1 MSTSPSPAHALYWN
15 IPGQVLFTV
24 IPILA
29 SIAFAYII
37 WQRLRPVLRA
47 QADPRFDRPMARLR
61 QTLKYWLLQKKHPRY
76 RFAGALHIAIFGGF
90 LVLSLRSLSL
100 VIAGFSDGFALDAIL
115 GPFATFYNIAKDYAA
130 TLVFVSVVVA
140 AVRRAVFKPQRY
152 APAKNDT
159 RNHTAEALAVLT
171 LIALLMVS
179 ESLFEASGGML
190 NPGQAEVVAPFTIAA
205 FFWSALS
212 STPLIWLARIHS
224 TSFLVHEVTFFSFLC
239 FLPFGKHFHVITSF
253 FNIYFA
259 KVERGSVKPVRWD
272 VPEEKLDQLPALGV
286 RRLDDFT
293 WKHQLDFYSCA
304 DCGRCSDN
312 CPSRAAGRA
321 LSPRFLTIKAR
332 DYSFAHHPVLG
343 KESNGSLLVGSIYSA
358 EEIWSCTTCGAC
370 EEECPMMVEY
380 IDKIVDLRRALV
392 EDGEVPV
399 SLQKPL
405 KALESRGNPYGKL
418 EKKRADWTKT
428 TSGEAAF
435 QVKLLDGRAQ
445 AETLFFVDSIG
456 SYDDRIQRI
465 TRATAKILEATGTDY
480 GILGAAEKDSGNEV
494 RRFGEEFLFM
504 ALRDANRAA
513 IEESGAV
520 RIVTSDP
527 HAFNALSHD
536 YRGIPPVEHV
546 SQYLARE
553 LKDGKLQLKPM
564 EDASAVVA
572 YHDPCYLG
580 RHNQVYDE
588 PRAVLDAIGGL
599 KRVEMERCRD
609 RSFCCGGGGL
619 MLFYEAQEN
628 ERMGVQR
635 VKMAAEAGANVIV
648 TACPFCMVNIED
660 AIKVA
665 GFEGKMSA
673 IDLTELVL
681 QQMKVLAASAENT
694 EAARQLS
701 PADVN

>member
-1 MSTSPSPAHALYWN
+1 MSASPPPAHALYWN
-15 IPGQVLFTV
+15 IPSHAIFTV

-29 SIAFAYII
+29 TIAFVYIV
-37 WQRLRPVLRA
+37 WQRLRPLLRA
-47 QADPRFDRPMARLR
+47 QADARFDRPIERLR

-76 RFAGALHIAIFGGF
+76 RLAGLLHIAIFVGF
-90 LVLSLRSLSL
+90 FVLSLRSLSL
-100 VIAGFSDGFALDAIL
+100 VIAGFSDRFALEASL
-115 GPFATFYNIAKDYAA
+115 GRFANIYNVAKDYGA

-152 APAKNDT
+152 APAKDDT
-159 RNHTAEALAVLT
+159 RNHTAEALLVLA

-179 ESLFEASGGML
+179 ESLFGASSSLL
-190 NPGQAEVVAPFTIAA
+190 NPGHAEVVAPFTLAA
-205 FFWSALS
+205 FFRSALS
-212 STPLIWLARIHS
+212 LASPDWLVHIHS
-224 TSFLVHEVTFFSFLC
+224 ASFLIHEVTFFSFLC

-259 KVERGSVKPVRWD
+259 KLDRGSVKPVRWN
-272 VPEEKLDQLPALGV
+272 VPEEDLDRLPALGV
-286 RRLDDFT
+286 RRFDDFT

-312 CPSRAAGRA
+312 CPSHATGRA

-332 DYSFAHHPVLG
+332 NYSFAHHPVFG

-370 EEECPMMVEY
+370 EEECPMMIEY

-418 EKKRADWTKT
+418 EKKRADWTKAG
-428 TSGEAAF
+428 SGEAAC
-435 QVKLLDGRAQ
+435 QVKILDGREQ
-445 AETLFFVDSIG
+445 AETLFFVDSIS

-465 TRATAKILEATGTDY
+465 TRATSKILEAAGADY

-504 ALRDANRAA
+504 VLRDANRAA
-513 IEESGAV
+513 IEKSGAV

-536 YRGIPPVEHV
+536 YSGIPPVEHI

-553 LKDGKLQLKPM
+553 IRNGKLQLKPM

-580 RHNQVYDE
+580 RHNQIYDE

-628 ERMGVQR
+628 ERMGVLR
-635 VKMAAEAGANVIV
+635 VKMAAEAEANVIV
-648 TACPFCMVNIED
+648 TACPFCLVNIED

-681 QQMKVLAASAENT
+681 QQMKVPAASAENA
-694 EAARQLS
+694 EAGRQLS
-701 PADVN
+701 CAGVN

>member
-212 STPLIWLARIHS
+212 STPLVWLARIHS

-272 VPEEKLDQLPALGV
+272 VPEEKLDQVPALGV

-293 WKHQLDFYSCA
+293 WKHILDFYSCA

-332 DYSFAHHPVLG
+332 DYSFPHHPVLG

-370 EEECPMMVEY
+370 EEECPLLIEY
-380 IDKIVDLRRALV
+380 IDKIVDLRRGMVDDGKVPQVDAKAV
-392 EDGEVPV
+392 EGAGEPRQ
-399 SLQKPL
+399 SLRQAGE
-405 KALESRGNPYGKL
+405 KASRLDEGRGVRG
-418 EKKRADWTKT
+418 ERAKSRYSTVEHRPRRC
-428 TSGEAAF
+428 TSSTAS
-435 QVKLLDGRAQ
+435 R
-445 AETLFFVDSIG
+445 
-456 SYDDRIQRI
+456 SYDDRIQAI
-465 TRATAKILEATGTDY
+465 GAGHGADSGQPPATDF
-480 GILGAAEKDSGNEV
+480 GILGAAEKDSGHEV
-494 RRFGEEFLFM
+494 RRFGEEISVHG
-504 ALRDANRAA
+504 AA
-513 IEESGAV
+513 RS
-520 RIVTSDP
+520 RIVEAIRRVWGEAD
-527 HAFNALSHD
+527 
-536 YRGIPPVEHV
+536 
-546 SQYLARE
+546 
-553 LKDGKLQLKPM
+553 
-564 EDASAVVA
+564 
-572 YHDPCYLG
+572 
-580 RHNQVYDE
+580 RHL
-588 PRAVLDAIGGL
+588 PTRTPST
-599 KRVEMERCRD
+599 R
-609 RSFCCGGGGL
+609 
-619 MLFYEAQEN
+619 
-628 ERMGVQR
+628 
-635 VKMAAEAGANVIV
+635 
-648 TACPFCMVNIED
+648 
-660 AIKVA
+660 
-665 GFEGKMSA
+665 
-673 IDLTELVL
+673 
-681 QQMKVLAASAENT
+681 
-694 EAARQLS
+694 
-701 PADVN
+701 